1 MNDVTHRNWNGSNY
15 MGLSA
20 NLLNQAIDLDKCW
33 RGGFH
38 TGGGWWLGVNTESET
53 CERGKGEE

>member
-20 NLLNQAIDLDKCW
+20 GLSNQAIDLDKC
-33 RGGFH
+33 
-38 TGGGWWLGVNTESET
+38 
-53 CERGKGEE
+53 

>member
-1 MNDVTHRNWNGSNY
+1 MNDVTHRNWNESNY

-20 NLLNQAIDLDKCW
+20 GLSNQAIDLDKCGS
-33 RGGFH
+33 GGFH
-38 TGGGWWLGVNTESET
+38 IGGGGWLGVDTESEN

>member
-20 NLLNQAIDLDKCW
+20 DLLNQAIDLDKC
-33 RGGFH
+33 
-38 TGGGWWLGVNTESET
+38 
-53 CERGKGEE
+53 